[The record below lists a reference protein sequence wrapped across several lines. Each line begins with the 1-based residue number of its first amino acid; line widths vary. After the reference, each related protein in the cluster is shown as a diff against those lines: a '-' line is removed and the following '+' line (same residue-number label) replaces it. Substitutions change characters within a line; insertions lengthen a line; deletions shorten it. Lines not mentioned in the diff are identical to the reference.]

1 MRSGE
6 KRQILFWSW
15 VIFIFF
21 FFFPG
26 PIFSASSNLPPSI
39 PQSGDRFPWVSFSNP
54 LSPEDQKYLGI
65 GQKKTFNIGEIKA
78 ELVLIYFMNT
88 NCMHCIQSFPTF
100 NEIFKTIEQQANLK
114 TKVRIVA
121 IGVGDTPTEVETF
134 KKNYGVPFPI
144 LSDRDYSAHKTVG
157 EPRVPFLIIA
167 RKDRG
172 GKWIVA
178 SAQVGLVGAMESR
191 SILAPE
197 EEFIVATVQGG
208 KIFSIEHFI
217 GELEAILATPP
228 EGLKYN
234 KRDRQS

>member
-15 VIFIFF
+15 VIFTFF
-21 FFFPG
+21 FFLPG
-26 PIFSASSNLPPSI
+26 SIFSASSNLPPSI
-39 PQSGDRFPWVSFSNP
+39 PQSGDRFPWVSFFNL

-78 ELVLIYFMNT
+78 ELILIYFMNT
-88 NCMHCIQSFPTF
+88 NCIHCIQSLPTF
-100 NEIFKTIEQQANLK
+100 DEIFKTIEQQANLK
-114 TKVRIVA
+114 AKVRIVA
-121 IGVGDTPTEVETF
+121 MGVGDTPTEVETF

-144 LSDRDYSAHKTVG
+144 LSDREYIAHKAVG

-191 SILAPE
+191 SILSTE

-228 EGLKYN
+228 ENLKY

>member
-1 MRSGE
+1 MGTGE
-6 KRQILFWSW
+6 KRQILLWSW
-15 VIFIFF
+15 VILTFF
-21 FFFPG
+21 LFFPLSVF
-26 PIFSASSNLPPSI
+26 PVSPKIPPSI
-39 PQSGDRFPWVSFSNP
+39 PQSGDRVPWLSFSNL

-78 ELVLIYFMNT
+78 ELILIYFMNT
-88 NCMHCIQSFPTF
+88 NCIHCIQSLPTF
-100 NEIFKTIEQQANLK
+100 NEILKTIEQQANLK

-134 KKNYGVPFPI
+134 KKKYGVPFPI
-144 LSDRDYSAHKTVG
+144 LSDQEYNAHKAAG

-208 KIFSIEHFI
+208 KIFSPESFV
-217 GELEAILATPP
+217 GELKAILGVDP
-228 EGLKYN
+228 ETLKFKN
-234 KRDRQS
+234 SP